1 MSSLEKDFSRK
12 DLNNILPSYL
22 VNEVESIKSENE
34 EKKSIISEEF
44 NIINSPS
51 NNSEKKSMNGSIAQ
65 NTPNNS
71 NSSGNKESLNEDNY
85 GASQYYDIN
94 KFAQN
99 NQNIINEFFD
109 AETEFNSK

>member
-34 EKKSIISEEF
+34 EKKSKISEEF

-51 NNSEKKSMNGSIAQ
+51 NNSEK
-65 NTPNNS
+65 
-71 NSSGNKESLNEDNY
+71 
-85 GASQYYDIN
+85 
-94 KFAQN
+94 
-99 NQNIINEFFD
+99 NQ
-109 AETEFNSK
+109 